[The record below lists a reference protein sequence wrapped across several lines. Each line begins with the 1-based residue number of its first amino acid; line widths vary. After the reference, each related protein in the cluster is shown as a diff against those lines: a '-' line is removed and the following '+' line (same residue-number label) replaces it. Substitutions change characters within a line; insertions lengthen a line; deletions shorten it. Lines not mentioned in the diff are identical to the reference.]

1 MLHFYFSIHWVFRG
15 FEYWNMWNGINLR
28 QIWHCRHL
36 RDEWTGWHLP
46 QTYFV
51 WQDTLWGSNM
61 WLYVNSVQMVFGVCL
76 EEERLTLAD
85 CWSEQ
90 FKIQGINLVK
100 ILQGSQ
106 GPSDAPEDW
115 WQRLQREHSIRERE
129 RGGGGRR
136 GRQLQRYSHYSD
148 LPKKQHMGNLSFHN
162 MKGFILQNKIT
173 YRTETKEGNDGS
185 GHNGEPTSWCNKLI
199 Q

>member
-1 MLHFYFSIHWVFRG
+1 MSEHV
-15 FEYWNMWNGINLR
+15 GIFLK
-28 QIWHCRHL
+28 H
-36 RDEWTGWHLP
+36 
-46 QTYFV
+46 
-51 WQDTLWGSNM
+51 TLFGRTCCGDRTCGV
-61 WLYVNSVQMVFGVCL
+61 YVNSVQMVFVVCL

-129 RGGGGRR
+129 REREGGGRR
-136 GRQLQRYSHYSD
+136 GRQFQRYSHYSD
-148 LPKKQHMGNLSFHN
+148 LPKKKKKKQHMGNLSFHN
-162 MKGFILQNKIT
+162 MKGFYPTKQNKLQDKDKG
-173 YRTETKEGNDGS
+173 RK
-185 GHNGEPTSWCNKLI
+185 
-199 Q
+199 

>member
-1 MLHFYFSIHWVFRG
+1 MSEQV
-15 FEYWNMWNGINLR
+15 GIFLK
-28 QIWHCRHL
+28 H
-36 RDEWTGWHLP
+36 
-46 QTYFV
+46 
-51 WQDTLWGSNM
+51 TLFGRTCCGDRTCGV
-61 WLYVNSVQMVFGVCL
+61 YVNSVQMVFVVCL

-129 RGGGGRR
+129 REREGGGRR
-136 GRQLQRYSHYSD
+136 GRQFQRYSHYSD
-148 LPKKQHMGNLSFHN
+148 LPKKKKKNSIWVTCRFTTWRV
-162 MKGFILQNKIT
+162 FILQNKIS
-173 YRTETKEGNDGS
+173 YRTETKEGNNGS

-199 Q
+199 L